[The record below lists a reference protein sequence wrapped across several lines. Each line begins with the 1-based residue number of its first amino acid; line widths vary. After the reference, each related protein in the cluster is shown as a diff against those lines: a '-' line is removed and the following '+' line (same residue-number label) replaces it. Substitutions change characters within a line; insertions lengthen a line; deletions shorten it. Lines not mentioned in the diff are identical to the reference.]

1 MDSAQKNHFG
11 PFFDLGQSEKLS
23 DIKPPLSCYLI
34 KLPLLISL
42 RDILM
47 CMLKGFPQDLFPNT
61 LFTRLWPGLRNNV
74 WSIKIRT
81 TLNLS
86 LWLHEY
92 VRIILLYGHLVYFI
106 WKAMAW
112 ESCNIKWG
120 FAKQVI
126 ISHKDSLCMVRIF
139 MDQTLVARG
148 LFTFNLLLWLFFL
161 KLCFRFS
168 LRNFKKR

>member
-61 LFTRLWPGLRNNV
+61 LFTRLRAGLQNSSSKRF
-74 WSIKIRT
+74 
-81 TLNLS
+81 
-86 LWLHEY
+86 
-92 VRIILLYGHLVYFI
+92 VYFQSFVVVVFSQ
-106 WKAMAW
+106 ALL
-112 ESCNIKWG
+112 
-120 FAKQVI
+120 Q
-126 ISHKDSLCMVRIF
+126 IF
-139 MDQTLVARG
+139 LTEL
-148 LFTFNLLLWLFFL
+148 
-161 KLCFRFS
+161 
-168 LRNFKKR
+168 